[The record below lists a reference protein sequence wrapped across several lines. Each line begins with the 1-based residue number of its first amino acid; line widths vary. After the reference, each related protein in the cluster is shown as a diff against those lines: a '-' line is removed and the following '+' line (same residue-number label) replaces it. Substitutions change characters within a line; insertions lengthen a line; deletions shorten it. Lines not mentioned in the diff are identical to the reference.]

1 MASGDGRHVN
11 EYSDRRLRPSQ
22 YSAHNRRGN
31 VKYDLVFEGGG
42 AKGMVFVGA
51 LQEFEAAGHS
61 GDRLLGTSAGAITA
75 ALIAAGYTSERMLEA
90 LGEEED
96 GQPVFA
102 GFMGIPG
109 PFDDVAIDRSATIE
123 LLQRVDLPFVPER
136 WERKLDRKI
145 VDGLLAIER
154 YRHIFS
160 FVEHG
165 GWFAATKFLTW
176 MKRKLGTAANG
187 SPTGFDS
194 ATLSE
199 FFDATG
205 KELCLIASDTT
216 AQKILVLNHRTAP
229 DCPLVWAVRMS
240 MSIPLVWQ
248 EVEWETDWGQYRGH
262 DVAGH
267 LIFDGGMLSN
277 FPIELLVSDQPQV
290 TEVMG
295 EKRSQAVLGLL
306 IDEALPVPDAP
317 QGIQD
322 EGGLQWSQLRTVRRI
337 LALIDTM
344 TKAHD
349 KQVIDAFEDLVVRLP
364 ARGYGTTE
372 FGMSNERKAALVA
385 AGRTA
390 MKAWLDRQARP
401 RPSAAARG
409 AVMVPER
416 DRRAA
421 AADRIAAG
429 ILAAGR

>member
-1 MASGDGRHVN
+1 
-11 EYSDRRLRPSQ
+11 
-22 YSAHNRRGN
+22 

-51 LQEFEAAGHS
+51 LQEFESAGHTS
-61 GDRLLGTSAGAITA
+61 DRLLGTSAGAITA

-102 GFMGIPG
+102 GFMGVPG
-109 PFDDVAIDRSATIE
+109 PFSDAEIDGSATIE
-123 LLQRVDLPFVPER
+123 FLQRIDLPFVPER
-136 WERKLDRKI
+136 LERKLDRKI
-145 VDGLLAIER
+145 VDGLLANER

-160 FVEHG
+160 FVEDG
-165 GWFAATKFLTW
+165 GWFAATRFLTW
-176 MKRKLGTAANG
+176 MRQKLGSAADGTA
-187 SPTGFDS
+187 TGYDS

-216 AQKILVLNHRTAP
+216 GQQILVLNHRTAP
-229 DCPLVWAVRMS
+229 HCPLVWAVRMS

-248 EVEWETDWGQYRGH
+248 EVEWQNEWGRYR
-262 DVAGH
+262 DQDIAGH
-267 LIFDGGMLSN
+267 VIVDGGMLSN

-290 TEVMG
+290 TQVMG
-295 EKRSQAVLGLL
+295 EKRSEAVLGML
-306 IDEALPVPDAP
+306 IDEAIPVPGAP
-317 QGIQD
+317 PPESPDG
-322 EGGLQWSQLRTVRRI
+322 GGLQWGSLRTVRRL

-349 KQVIDAFEDLVVRLP
+349 KQVIDAFENLVVRLP
-364 ARGYGTTE
+364 AHGYGTTE

-385 AGRTA
+385 AGRAA
-390 MKAWLDRQARP
+390 MKAYLERETR
-401 RPSAAARG
+401 RRMRSAGARG
-409 AVMVPER
+409 ATMVPEG

-421 AADRIAAG
+421 VADRIAAG
-429 ILAAGR
+429 ILGGG